1 MTTVNRNYKDRLFRL
16 FFGDEKNKANTL
28 ALYNALNHSSY
39 SDEDDLEITTI
50 EDAIYIKM
58 KNDISF
64 VIADTMNLYEQ
75 QASHNPN
82 MPLRGFIYYGSLY
95 AKYLETNRL
104 TPHVSTLV
112 KLPTPN
118 YIVFYNGTAKRPAV
132 EKLRL
137 SDAFQIPDDRG
148 EFEWTATV
156 INLNHDD
163 NTGLLQSCKPL
174 SDYTTLVSKIQAY
187 QKTMP
192 ITEAVNKAIDDCIT
206 EGILAEFLQAHRAEV
221 LDMYLSE
228 VNEDI
233 LRERLMEEG
242 EQKAHEANYQKLK
255 DKIQRKITK
264 GKSLEQIADELEE
277 NVEDIRPLYE
287 ELISTAN
294 TK

>member
-39 SDEDDLEITTI
+39 SDEEDLEITTI

-192 ITEAVNKAIDDCIT
+192 ITEAVNKAIDDCIAD
-206 EGILAEFLQAHRAEV
+206 GILAEFLQAHRAEV

-242 EQKAHEANYQKLK
+242 EQKGREEFLRSIILK
-255 DKIQRKITK
+255 KISK

>member
-39 SDEDDLEITTI
+39 SDEEDLEITTI

-255 DKIQRKITK
+255 DKILRKITK
-264 GKSLEQIADELEE
+264 GKSLEQIAEELEE
-277 NVEDIRPLYE
+277 DIEDIRPLYE
-287 ELISTAN
+287 ELVSASEN
-294 TK
+294 N

>member
-39 SDEDDLEITTI
+39 SDEEDLEITTI

-255 DKIQRKITK
+255 DKILRKITK

-277 NVEDIRPLYE
+277 EIEAIRPLYE
-287 ELISTAN
+287 ELLA
-294 TK
+294 KQ

>member
-1 MTTVNRNYKDRLFRL
+1 MSTINRLYKDRLFRL
-16 FFGDEKNKANTL
+16 LFADEKNKANAL
-28 ALYNALNHSSY
+28 ALYNALNNSNY
-39 SDEDDLEITTI
+39 TNADDLEFNTLDNVIHLG
-50 EDAIYIKM
+50 M
-58 KNDISF
+58 KNDLSF
-64 VIADTMNLYEQ
+64 IVADSMSLYEQ

-82 MPLRGFIYYGSLY
+82 MPLRGFLY
-95 AKYLETNRL
+95 FAKLFNKYLANQGKSLHSESLL
-104 TPHVSTLV
+104 TI
-112 KLPTPN
+112 PTPRFV
-118 YIVFYNGTAKRPAV
+118 VFYNGIAKRPAT

-137 SDAFQIPDDRG
+137 SNAFLIPDSSG

-221 LDMYLSE
+221 IDMYLSE

-242 EQKAHEANYQKLK
+242 EQKGRDEFMRSIILK
-255 DKIQRKITK
+255 KITK

-294 TK
+294 N